1 MWDLK
6 IMIQASLFMKQT
18 DSQTET
24 NLWLTK
30 GKEGG
35 GRINEEFCIS
45 RHKLLYIKEI
55 NNKVLPYSKGNYI
68 QYLVINDNGKESEK
82 KKRAYI

>member
-6 IMIQASLFMKQT
+6 IMIQASLYMKQT
-18 DSQTET
+18 DLQTET

-45 RHKLLYIKEI
+45 RHKLLYIKYM
-55 NNKVLPYSKGNYI
+55 NNKVLLCVYI
-68 QYLVINDNGKESEK
+68 CIQIHIQPNHKCVS
-82 KKRAYI
+82 YIYTCIYI

>member
-1 MWDLK
+1 
-6 IMIQASLFMKQT
+6 MIQMNLFTKYEQTHQHRKQT
-18 DSQTET
+18 Y
-24 NLWLTK
+24 TK
-30 GKEGG
+30 GKRQGKGLYKPGVE
-35 GRINEEFCIS
+35 IS